1 MPLEISQKRWIQGF
15 RTVFVITLIAV
26 SYLALTP
33 IEIPQLEGSWDK
45 SNHLAAFI
53 TLAFLLDFSTSGNS
67 IKWLGLACYGML
79 IEIAQWFTEYRYFEL
94 SDILADCIGIA
105 IYVILRG
112 QLAKTP
118 WFGTL
123 RDTLDDTL
131 DKTLGNTLDNTL
143 DKTLKD
149 NI

>member
-1 MPLEISQKRWIQGF
+1 MPLDISNKRSIQGF

-33 IEIPQLEGSWDK
+33 IEIPELEGSWGK

-53 TLAFLLDFSTSGNS
+53 TLAFLLDFSASGNA
-67 IKWLGLACYGML
+67 IKWLGLTCYGML
-79 IEIAQWFTEYRYFEL
+79 IEVAQWFTEYRYFEL
-94 SDILADCIGIA
+94 SDILADCVGIA

-112 QLAKTP
+112 QLVRTP
-118 WFGTL
+118 WLGTL
-123 RDTLDDTL
+123 RQTL
-131 DKTLGNTLDNTL
+131 DKTP
-143 DKTLKD
+143 KD

>member
-1 MPLEISQKRWIQGF
+1 MPLEISHKRWIQGF

-33 IEIPQLEGSWDK
+33 IEIPQIENFWDK

-112 QLAKTP
+112 QLARTP
-118 WFGTL
+118 WFGNL
-123 RDTLDDTL
+123 RHTLDDTL
-131 DKTLGNTLDNTL
+131 DKTLDNTL

>member
-1 MPLEISQKRWIQGF
+1 MPLEISQKRWIKGF

-33 IEIPQLEGSWDK
+33 IEIQQLEGSWDK

-67 IKWLGLACYGML
+67 IKWLGLAGYGML

-112 QLAKTP
+112 QLARTP

-123 RDTLDDTL
+123 RHTL
-131 DKTLGNTLDNTL
+131 DKTLDNTL

>member
-1 MPLEISQKRWIQGF
+1 MDSGF
-15 RTVFVITLIAV
+15 QNRFCDHADSGELPSTNPNRDT
-26 SYLALTP
+26 TT
-33 IEIPQLEGSWDK
+33 EGSWDK

-67 IKWLGLACYGML
+67 IKWLGLAGYGML
-79 IEIAQWFTEYRYFEL
+79 IEVAQWFTEYRYFEL

-112 QLAKTP
+112 QLARTP

-123 RDTLDDTL
+123 RH
-131 DKTLGNTLDNTL
+131 TLDNTL

>member
-1 MPLEISQKRWIQGF
+1 MPLEISHKRWIQGF

-33 IEIPQLEGSWDK
+33 IGIPQIEDFWDK

-67 IKWLGLACYGML
+67 IKWLGLAGYGML

-94 SDILADCIGIA
+94 SDILADCIGIS

-112 QLAKTP
+112 QLARTP

-123 RDTLDDTL
+123 RHTL
-131 DKTLGNTLDNTL
+131 DKTLDNTL

>member
-1 MPLEISQKRWIQGF
+1 MPLEISHKRWIKGF

-33 IEIPQLEGSWDK
+33 IEIQQLEGSWDK
-45 SNHLAAFI
+45 SKHLAAFI
-53 TLAFLLDFSTSGNS
+53 TLAFLLDFSASGNS
-67 IKWLGLACYGML
+67 IKWLGLAGYGML
-79 IEIAQWFTEYRYFEL
+79 IEVAQWFTEYRYFEL

-112 QLAKTP
+112 QLARTP

-123 RDTLDDTL
+123 RH
-131 DKTLGNTLDNTL
+131 TLDNTFDKTL

>member
-1 MPLEISQKRWIQGF
+1 MSHKRWIQGF

-45 SNHLAAFI
+45 SNHLDAFI
-53 TLAFLLDFSTSGNS
+53 TLAFLLDFSASGNS
-67 IKWLGLACYGML
+67 IKWLGLAGYGML

-112 QLAKTP
+112 QLARTP
-118 WFGTL
+118 WFGNL
-123 RDTLDDTL
+123 RHTLDDTL
-131 DKTLGNTLDNTL
+131 DKTLDNTL

>member
-1 MPLEISQKRWIQGF
+1 MPLEMSHKRWIQGF

-33 IEIPQLEGSWDK
+33 IEIQQLEGSWDK

-67 IKWLGLACYGML
+67 IKWLGLAGYGML
-79 IEIAQWFTEYRYFEL
+79 IEIAQWFTAYRYFEL

-112 QLAKTP
+112 QLARTP
-118 WFGTL
+118 WFGNL
-123 RDTLDDTL
+123 RHTLDDTL
-131 DKTLGNTLDNTL
+131 DKTLDNTL